1 MITISLPIPDRKLS
15 LNGREHW
22 RTVAKLRA
30 DQHEV
35 AQFTGAAAMMKAPQ
49 PWPLYSTT
57 NLSVSIDV
65 ERKTPRARG
74 QSKVWDAAAMIEA
87 TKGYLDGLNGI
98 TYTDDTQIRE
108 FRVRWDAKPTGNGLI
123 HLYIR
128 ALSEPQG
135 WPVVAWATE
144 EWR

>member
-1 MITISLPIPDRKLS
+1 MITISLPMPDRRLS

-30 DQHEV
+30 EQHEL
-35 AQFTGAAAMMKAPQ
+35 ARFTGAAAMMKAPH
-49 PWPLYSTT
+49 PWPLYSIDRV
-57 NLSVSIDV
+57 SVSIDV
-65 ERKTPRARG
+65 ERKTRG
-74 QSKVWDAAAMIEA
+74 KVWDAAGLIEA
-87 TKGYLDGLNGI
+87 TKGYLDGLNGVM
-98 TYTDDTQIRE
+98 YSDDTQIRI
-108 FRVRWDAKPTGNGLI
+108 FAVRWDAKPTGNGLI

-128 ALSEPQG
+128 SLSEPQD

>member
-22 RTVAKLRA
+22 RTVRKGQQA
-30 DQHEV
+30 QHEV
-35 AQFTGAAAMMKAPQ
+35 AGIVGKVAVMHLRLAP
-49 PWPLYSTT
+49 PAYPTELV
-57 NLSVSIDV
+57 SVFIDV
-65 ERKTPRARG
+65 ERKKRG
-74 QSKVWDAAAMIEA
+74 NVWDTPGIIEA
-87 TKGYLDGLNGI
+87 CKGYCDGLQGSV
-98 TYTDDTQIRE
+98 YTNDSQIRG
-108 FRVRWDAKPTGNGLI
+108 FMLRWDAKPTGNGLI

-128 ALSEPQG
+128 ALSEPQD

>member
-1 MITISLPIPDRKLS
+1 MITVTLPMPDRRLS

-30 DQHEV
+30 EQHEL
-35 AQFTGAAAMMKAPQ
+35 AMYEGSAALNMQREMYPAYPAEPV
-49 PWPLYSTT
+49 
-57 NLSVSIDV
+57 SVFIDV

-74 QSKVWDAAAMIEA
+74 QSKVWDAAALIEA

-98 TYTDDTQIRE
+98 VYADDTQVRS
-108 FRVRWDAKPTGNGLI
+108 FQVRWDAKPTGNGLI

-128 ALSEPQG
+128 SLREPQD
-135 WPVVAWATE
+135 WPSVAWATE
-144 EWR
+144 EW